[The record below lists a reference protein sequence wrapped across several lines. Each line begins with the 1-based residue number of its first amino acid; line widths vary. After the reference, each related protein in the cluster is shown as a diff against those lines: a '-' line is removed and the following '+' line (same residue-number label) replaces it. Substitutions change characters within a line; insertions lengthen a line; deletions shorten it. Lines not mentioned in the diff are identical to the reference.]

1 MEGESSGVQ
10 QAQEQGGQE
19 QGVGTQ
25 QKQGQQAPQE
35 DQVSGGDGTGYAAQ
49 LKAKDA
55 EIETLIEVL
64 NLRIRLEENE
74 RLAVGDTI
82 VIPMMDGFTLEREI
96 MVLPPKYAGD
106 YAAVSKKTA
115 QKVASGEW
123 GTSKEPVL
131 AIDGPEPHCDAV
143 VIHVPYH
150 EVRVEENIRVREFVE
165 ERRRKACLTPFK
177 ELRLGSESIYD
188 WVEEGYTVPTKVIA
202 YLKITEPGIMS
213 PGIYEHP
220 SKPGERLLG
229 PYCYTDGH
237 YWWDR
242 DTWKYVTRHHVRLPQ
257 EFVDYVMSGAGDE
270 FAREHIPW
278 ARSWF
283 QHIEDGYGDTS
294 RINLLPD
301 DAGDIEDF

>member
-1 MEGESSGVQ
+1 MEVTGISGC
-10 QAQEQGGQE
+10 
-19 QGVGTQ
+19 
-25 QKQGQQAPQE
+25 PYE
-35 DQVSGGDGTGYAAQ
+35 DSD
-49 LKAKDA
+49 D
-55 EIETLIEVL
+55 EVL

-82 VIPMMDGFTLEREI
+82 VIPMMDGSTLEREI
-96 MVLPPKYAGD
+96 MILSPKYAGD

-131 AIDGPEPHCDAV
+131 AIDGPDPHCDAV
-143 VIHVPYH
+143 VMHVPYH
-150 EVRVEENIRVREFVE
+150 EVRLEENIRAREFVE

-202 YLKITEPGIMS
+202 YLKITEPDIMS

-220 SKPGERLLG
+220 FKPGMRLLG

-242 DTWKYVTRHHVRLPQ
+242 DTWKYVTKYHVRLPQ

-278 ARSWF
+278 ARSWV
-283 QHIEDGYGDTS
+283 QHIEDSYGDTP
-294 RINLLPD
+294 RNNLLPD
-301 DAGDIEDF
+301 DAGDINIEDF